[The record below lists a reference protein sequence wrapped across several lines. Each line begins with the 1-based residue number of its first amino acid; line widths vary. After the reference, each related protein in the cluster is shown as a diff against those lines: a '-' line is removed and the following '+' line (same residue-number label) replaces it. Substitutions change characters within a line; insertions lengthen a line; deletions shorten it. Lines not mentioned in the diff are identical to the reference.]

1 MYVTSYYI
9 KLCNIAKD
17 FGLELENHNLCNIDK
32 VIISPDCGNIHFNY
46 NEIKSNKL
54 NKSIK
59 DEITD
64 IVTKLFDGFSVNG
77 NGFYDKNT
85 LEYSV
90 FSIEYD
96 DDDEDGVK
104 NKLIGSIYVE
114 VYDHHLELFID
125 NEVLDYM
132 DNVSVNAC

>member
-1 MYVTSYYI
+1 MYVINYYV
-9 KLCNIAKD
+9 KLCDIAED
-17 FGLELENHNLCNIDK
+17 FGIELENHNLCNIEK
-32 VIISPDCGNIHFNY
+32 VTISPDCQSIHFNY

-64 IVTKLFDGFSVNG
+64 IVTNVFDKFSVIS
-77 NGFYDKNT
+77 NGFYDKDT

-96 DDDEDGVK
+96 DNDEDGVK
-104 NKLIGSIYVE
+104 NNSIGSIYVE
-114 VYDHHLELFID
+114 VYDHKLELFID

-132 DNVSVNAC
+132 DNV